1 MATLSATQRAWRG
14 RIEAV
19 LRLAAPAL
27 DLYLAAGARL
37 ARAVER
43 DDLDWVPPRTALG
56 PTESATDSATTQ
68 PRQ

>member
-1 MATLSATQRAWRG
+1 MATLSASQRAWRG

-27 DLYLAAGARL
+27 DLYLAAGDRL

-43 DDLDWVPPRTALG
+43 DDLDWVPPRTAL
-56 PTESATDSATTQ
+56 SITDSAATQ
-68 PRQ
+68 QQRQ

>member
-14 RIEAV
+14 RIEAA

-27 DLYLAAGARL
+27 DLVLAAGDRL
-37 ARAVER
+37 SRAVER
-43 DDLDWVPPRTALG
+43 DDLDWVPPRSALS
-56 PTESATDSATTQ
+56 PTDSATP